1 MTSRQIRI
9 TVTRPRH
16 LGLVGVAC
24 LSAAL
29 ALNACSSSTNAGP
42 GAISVAGTSSASG
55 SSACMTKA
63 TDFLKSWN
71 TLPESLPPQY
81 TPLSKKPAAGGTVIK
96 LVGPIPTDNTSFIA
110 QQAAAAAIGW
120 TAKKISYDGSVED
133 LNAKFEQAISEKP
146 TVITLSGEP
155 ATIIE
160 RPLADAKAA
169 GIVVSMDNIVNS
181 PTANPGF
188 AALTSGAPTTKL
200 IGQLNAYMFMRDS
213 GCKGSVAVFNLPFPI
228 LKVATDSFTQ
238 TVHANCPACQV
249 SYNELA
255 INEIGT
261 PAGTSAIVSALQ
273 SSPST
278 KYVYTIIS
286 DVATGLPAAL
296 SQAGV
301 TGIKVFG
308 EVPDAN
314 AIESLRQGTSAW
326 WIDQSAVL
334 NGWTELDAALRALD
348 SGKVIP
354 DNGHYPLAILT
365 PQNVGSSDIPT
376 YPLDYQ
382 NEFKKL
388 WLQG

>member
-1 MTSRQIRI
+1 MTSRQARI
-9 TVTRPRH
+9 AVTGPKR
-16 LGLVGVAC
+16 LGLAGVAG
-24 LSAAL
+24 LAAAL

-42 GAISVAGTSSASG
+42 TASNVAAT
-55 SSACMTKA
+55 SSACMAKA

-71 TLPESLPPQY
+71 TLPVSLPPQY

-96 LVGPIPTDNTSFIA
+96 LVGPIPTDQTSFVA
-110 QQAAAAAIGW
+110 QEAAAKAIGW
-120 TAKKISYDGSVED
+120 TAKEISYDGTVAD

-155 ATIIE
+155 ATVIE
-160 RPLADAKAA
+160 QPLANAKAA
-169 GIVVSMDNIVNS
+169 GIVVSMDNILDS
-181 PTANPGF
+181 PTSNPGF

-249 SYNELA
+249 SYNELTTD
-255 INEIGT
+255 EIGT
-261 PAGTSAIVSALQ
+261 PTGTGAIVSALQ

-296 SQAGV
+296 SQAGI
-301 TGIKVFG
+301 TGIKIFG

-334 NGWTELDAALRALD
+334 NGWTELDAALRALE
-348 SGKVIP
+348 SGKVIQ

-365 PQNVGSSDIPT
+365 PQNVGSNDIPT

-382 NEFKKL
+382 SEFKKL
-388 WLQG
+388 WLEG

>member
-1 MTSRQIRI
+1 MTSRQARI
-9 TVTRPRH
+9 AVTGPKR
-16 LGLVGVAC
+16 LGLVGVAG
-24 LSAAL
+24 LAAAL

-42 GAISVAGTSSASG
+42 AASNAAATSS
-55 SSACMTKA
+55 
-63 TDFLKSWN
+63 
-71 TLPESLPPQY
+71 
-81 TPLSKKPAAGGTVIK
+81 
-96 LVGPIPTDNTSFIA
+96 IPTDQTSFVA
-110 QQAAAAAIGW
+110 QEAAAKAIGW
-120 TAKKISYDGSVED
+120 TAKEISYDGSVAD

-155 ATIIE
+155 ATVIE
-160 RPLADAKAA
+160 QPLANAKAA
-169 GIVVSMDNIVNS
+169 GIVVSMDNILDS
-181 PTANPGF
+181 PTSNPGF
-188 AALTSGAPTTKL
+188 AAMTSGAPTTKL
-200 IGQLNAYMFMRDS
+200 IGELNAYMFMRDS

-249 SYNELA
+249 SYNELTT
-255 INEIGT
+255 NEIGT
-261 PAGTSAIVSALQ
+261 PAGTGAIVSALQ

-296 SQAGV
+296 SQAGI
-301 TGIKVFG
+301 TGVKIFG

-314 AIESLRQGTSAW
+314 AIESLRKGTSAW

-348 SGKVIP
+348 SGKVIQ

-365 PQNVGSSDIPT
+365 PQNVGSNDIPT

-382 NEFKKL
+382 SEFKKL
-388 WLQG
+388 WLEG

>member
-1 MTSRQIRI
+1 
-9 TVTRPRH
+9 
-16 LGLVGVAC
+16 
-24 LSAAL
+24 
-29 ALNACSSSTNAGP
+29 
-42 GAISVAGTSSASG
+42 
-55 SSACMTKA
+55 MTKA

-81 TPLSKKPAAGGTVIK
+81 TPLSKKPAAAGTVIK
-96 LVGPIPTDNTSFIA
+96 LVGPIPSDNISFIA
-110 QQAAAAAIGW
+110 QQAAVQAIGW
-120 TAKKISYDGSVED
+120 TAKKISFNGSVED
-133 LNAKFEQAISEKP
+133 LNAKFEQAISQKP

-155 ATIIE
+155 ATSIE

-169 GIVVSMDNIVNS
+169 GIIVSMDNIVDS

-188 AALTSGAPTTKL
+188 AVLTSGAPTAKL

-213 GCKGSVAVFNLPFPI
+213 GCTGSVAVFNLPFPI
-228 LKVATDSFTQ
+228 LKVVTDSFTQ
-238 TVHANCPACQV
+238 TVHASCPACQV
-249 SYNELA
+249 SYNELT
-255 INEIGT
+255 INQIGT
-261 PAGTSAIVSALQ
+261 PAGTNAIVSALQ

-296 SQAGV
+296 SQAGI

-308 EVPDAN
+308 ETPDAN
-314 AIESLRQGTSAW
+314 AIESLRKGTSAW
-326 WIDQSAVL
+326 WIDQSPVL

-348 SGKVIP
+348 SGKVIQ

-365 PQNVGSSDIPT
+365 PQNVGSNDNPT

-382 NEFKKL
+382 SAFKKL